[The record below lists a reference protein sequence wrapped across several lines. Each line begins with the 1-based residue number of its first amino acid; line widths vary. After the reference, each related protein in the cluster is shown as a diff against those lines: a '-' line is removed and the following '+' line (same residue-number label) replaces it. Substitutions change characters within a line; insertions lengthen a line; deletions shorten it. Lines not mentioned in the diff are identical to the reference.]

1 MVRYLDYKAYTPHKG
16 KITRNYRTLGA
27 RMSRYPNY
35 TAGGWHNC
43 SDPANNEGNTFVKFN
58 TLNYNTND
66 IFGRWVVTWYID
78 FRNRTV

>member
-1 MVRYLDYKAYTPHKG
+1 MRYLDYKTFSPHQN

-27 RMSRYPNY
+27 RMSRFPHYPV
-35 TAGGWHNC
+35 GGWQKC
-43 SDPANNEGNTFVKFN
+43 SDPALNEGNTFVKFN

-66 IFGRWVVTWYID
+66 IFGRWVVKWYVQ